1 MQINYRRDFD
11 IKAPVTT
18 PIAIP
23 GPMPRARLP
32 IATPIPH
39 PIATPR
45 QIPTPMNLPSFLSGE
60 SLIESFYEGAERPLL
75 AAELPESMSISAS
88 CVKHYCLCLTLLFI
102 HIIIYKFKIS
112 SFGTG
117 CHIIT
122 PSLDHL
128 FVAGFINFDELGH
141 LLAASDIATQS
152 APAFSTP
159 CSPLGR

>member
-1 MQINYRRDFD
+1 
-11 IKAPVTT
+11 
-18 PIAIP
+18 
-23 GPMPRARLP
+23 
-32 IATPIPH
+32 
-39 PIATPR
+39 
-45 QIPTPMNLPSFLSGE
+45 
-60 SLIESFYEGAERPLL
+60 
-75 AAELPESMSISAS
+75 MSISAS

-122 PSLDHL
+122 HL

-152 APAFSTP
+152 APGIFHTMLPAWAVDA
-159 CSPLGR
+159 